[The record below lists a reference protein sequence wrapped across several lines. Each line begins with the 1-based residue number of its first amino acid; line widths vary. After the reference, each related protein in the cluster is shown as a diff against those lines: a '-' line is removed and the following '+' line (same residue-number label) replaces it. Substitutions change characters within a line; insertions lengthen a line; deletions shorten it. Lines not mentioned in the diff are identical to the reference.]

1 MEFNSHFFIEA
12 FGYIASLTIVFS
24 LTRTSVKKLW
34 IINGFGAFAFI
45 IYALVTKS
53 YPTALMNLGALVI
66 DIVQLYRLSHIH
78 ESFETV
84 EATPGSAYYN
94 WFIKRHADDLKAY
107 DSEERYKTAEHTI
120 FFVRNNE
127 VAGILAYNV
136 KGKCADIVLDYVTD
150 KFRDCKIGRYFFGN
164 TNPYF
169 TKQGITELVTHTN
182 NPKHQTYLESLQF
195 KSNDKGDW
203 TKEIHEPQVA
213 MI

>member
-1 MEFNSHFFIEA
+1 MTFDSHFYIEV

-24 LTRTSVKKLW
+24 LTRTSVKRLW

-45 IYALVTKS
+45 VYALITES
-53 YPTALMNLGALVI
+53 YPTALMNFGALVI

-78 ESFETV
+78 VSFETV
-84 EATPGSAYYN
+84 EATPGSGYYN
-94 WFIKRHADDLKAY
+94 WFIKKHEEDLKAY
-107 DSEERYKTAEHTI
+107 DHEERYKEAERTI

-136 KGKCADIVLDYVTD
+136 RGKRAEIVLDYVTD
-150 KFRDCKIGRYFFGN
+150 KFRDCRIGRYFFGD

-169 TKQGITELVTHTN
+169 TKQGVTELITRTD
-182 NPKHQTYLESLQF
+182 NPKHQSYLESLQF
-195 KSNDKGDW
+195 KPNKNGEW
-203 TKEIHEPQVA
+203 TKEIHEPEVA

>member
-66 DIVQLYRLSHIH
+66 
-78 ESFETV
+78 
-84 EATPGSAYYN
+84 
-94 WFIKRHADDLKAY
+94 
-107 DSEERYKTAEHTI
+107 
-120 FFVRNNE
+120 
-127 VAGILAYNV
+127 
-136 KGKCADIVLDYVTD
+136 DIVLDYVTD

>member
-53 YPTALMNLGALVI
+53 YPTALMNLGALV
-66 DIVQLYRLSHIH
+66 
-78 ESFETV
+78 
-84 EATPGSAYYN
+84 TPGSGYYN